1 MTIWSYLM
9 LLTVGCGL
17 LRKLSGSEK
26 QCQITDI
33 PHSNINPNHIIE
45 ESSITNRSRINCFL
59 YIDARLTQTELPRQN
74 ADRPADAYIQRV
86 HAVLAVEMNQCR
98 LIHSTR
104 RCEFHWDAW
113 MQDHPVNNANMA
125 QVYAALTESEAEA
138 DERLTSDEWDEDD
151 EGDTVLP
158 ASSF

>member
-1 MTIWSYLM
+1 
-9 LLTVGCGL
+9 
-17 LRKLSGSEK
+17 
-26 QCQITDI
+26 
-33 PHSNINPNHIIE
+33 
-45 ESSITNRSRINCFL
+45 
-59 YIDARLTQTELPRQN
+59 
-74 ADRPADAYIQRV
+74 
-86 HAVLAVEMNQCR
+86 
-98 LIHSTR
+98 
-104 RCEFHWDAW
+104 